1 MGEACLLDLVALAGS
16 SYVEPREC
24 FQPWELQRAAAG
36 RSSSIPPWFALR
48 VRSRSEASVAEA
60 LWHRRFEVFAP
71 TWFDRRV
78 VSIDTRRG
86 LARPAFPGYLFA
98 RFDPSKD
105 KSMILSTPGVASILA
120 TGGVLTPVPDVEI
133 EAVRLALAAGAQPAP
148 EAQPAS
154 ELHPGQRVRVL
165 TGALKG
171 VEGELVSAHGSF
183 LHVTITLLQRA
194 VALKIAP
201 EAVEAI

>member
-1 MGEACLLDLVALAGS
+1 MGEACLLDLAALVGS
-16 SYVEPREC
+16 SYVEPREFFPC
-24 FQPWELQRAAAG
+24 WELPRAAAN
-36 RSSSIPPWFALR
+36 RSSSILPWFALR
-48 VRSRSEASVAEA
+48 VRSRSESSVAEA
-60 LWHRRFEVFAP
+60 LWQRRFEVFSP
-71 TWFDRRV
+71 VWFDRRV

-120 TGGVLTPVPDVEI
+120 TGGVLTPVPDSEI

-148 EAQPAS
+148 ELQ
-154 ELHPGQRVRVL
+154 PGQRVRVT

-171 VEGELVSAHGSF
+171 VEGELVSAHGSY